1 MNNGRDV
8 FFSPSFH
15 SVGRKKVVTLR
26 QNGYYVVVFV
36 AVMPPARQIEFGGEK
51 KKEMSI
57 SSPFYSA
64 SSYIILKLFLLLRLE

>member
-8 FFSPSFH
+8 FFLPLFIPLE
-15 SVGRKKVVTLR
+15 GRKSSRYAKMA
-26 QNGYYVVVFV
+26 YYVVVFV
-36 AVMPPARQIEFGGEK
+36 AMMPPARQIEFGGEK